1 MTETIGSLVAL
12 VLVTLGWH
20 FLFDFGWWQS
30 LFLAFL
36 WTALLSGIVEL
47 GMYLRRIAQHLGMT
61 WDTDD

>member
-36 WTALLSGIVEL
+36 WTSLLGGIA
-47 GMYLRRIAQHLGMT
+47 GAAAYLHRIARHLGMIQGT
-61 WDTDD
+61 ND